1 MEGLSHAA
9 PSVSAPSQESPNGVR
24 VVRARV
30 LFDFSPDARTTASER
45 AMAVRAGDAVDL
57 LAVDGQRRWA
67 YAVLTSRLA
76 APKAQHGYIPLRFCR
91 LLPQQPPISKTSIE
105 GTTHEV
111 NGVAEF
117 QSDQSARGTKHADG
131 YQTLEARHELLA
143 PTAFEALEQLDARL
157 RTSGPSC
164 SLYTNAI
171 SQTAAFSPKAASI
184 PNVLRENSNG
194 LKMLVHSPDLSH
206 RTDTLPDIKNG
217 HKSRVTSYRTRVE
230 QQARRVAKPAAV
242 VRPTVQDPQR
252 EPLWVSTIEHNE
264 RDRAHER
271 AARGSTQDESS
282 PPLLQEAHHHVVSP
296 EQSAEHNPQHAP
308 LGAPAQT
315 AATAHEGE
323 RLWSTHGRGGARR
336 AYASA
341 SSSAP
346 PPLDRRAD
354 VRGWEQQPNL
364 NPSPNLNRGR
374 RVAVPPPHHAERR
387 WISHSVERSVWTRTD
402 EAPLLP
408 APACCTPQA
417 TPKTQHNSGMLD
429 SRHTHSQTYLHI
441 DPVLI

>member
-1 MEGLSHAA
+1 MERPAEGLSQVA
-9 PSVSAPSQESPNGVR
+9 PSVSAPARESPNGVR

-30 LFDFSPDARTTASER
+30 LFDFSPDARTAASER

-91 LLPQQPPISKTSIE
+91 LLPQPPASTTSAE

-111 NGVAEF
+111 DGLAEF
-117 QSDQSARGTKHADG
+117 LPDHSARSTKQADG
-131 YQTLEARHELLA
+131 YQTLETRHELLA

-171 SQTAAFSPKAASI
+171 SPTAAFSPATASI
-184 PNVLRENSNG
+184 PNGDRENSNG
-194 LKMLVHSPDLSH
+194 LKITAHSTDLAH
-206 RTDTLPDIKNG
+206 HNRTDTLPDIKNG
-217 HKSRVTSYRTRVE
+217 HQSRVTSYRTQVE
-230 QQARRVAKPAAV
+230 QQARRTSKPAAV
-242 VRPTVQDPQR
+242 VLPTIQDAQR
-252 EPLWVSTIEHNE
+252 EPQ
-264 RDRAHER
+264 R
-271 AARGSTQDESS
+271 
-282 PPLLQEAHHHVVSP
+282 
-296 EQSAEHNPQHAP
+296 AP
-308 LGAPAQT
+308 LGAPAAPT
-315 AATAHEGE
+315 AAPAHEGE
-323 RLWSTHGRGGARR
+323 QVWSTHGRGGARR
-336 AYASA
+336 TYASA

-346 PPLDRRAD
+346 PPLARRAD
-354 VRGWEQQPNL
+354 GRGWEQQPNL

-374 RVAVPPPHHAERR
+374 RVAAPPPHNAERR

-402 EAPLLP
+402 KAPLLP
-408 APACCTPQA
+408 TPACCTPQA
-417 TPKTQHNSGMLD
+417 TPKTYSSGTLD
-429 SRHTHSQTYLHI
+429 SHHTHSQTCLHI